1 MKENGN
7 SFIVIWEEREVLIKN
22 KIINI
27 IYIKDQNLL
36 KFVVVMIYLNK
47 LIYKKA

>member
-7 SFIVIWEEREVLIKN
+7 SFIVIWEERLVLIKN